1 MGWFSDLT
9 GISGGSLI
17 GPAISGGLSLLG
29 GNRQNAT
36 NSATAAS
43 NNAFTERMSGTAHQR
58 EVADLRAA
66 GLNPILSATGGS
78 GAVTPA
84 ASTWQ
89 AQNALDAS
97 MNSARSAYDSW
108 TSADQ
113 KRAETRKKEQDTN
126 IDSPKEEAAKIAAKA
141 IKEPK
146 AALEKAAHQLDA
158 IKTEVGGLVR
168 DLVNGGSSAAGQAA
182 ISPTITTP
190 PKAIRP
196 ATPTENKEASSN
208 SSSAKSSQSVEDRIK
223 RLNDLIEGADKKAKP
238 KKYVRMKWNPVSK
251 RHDIY
256 ETDE

>member
-1 MGWFSDLT
+1 MSFNW
-9 GISGGSLI
+9 GSLA
-17 GPAISGGLSLLG
+17 GSALSGGLTFLG
-29 GNRQNAT
+29 GNRANAT
-36 NSATAAS
+36 NSATAAA
-43 NNAFTERMSGTAHQR
+43 NNAFTERMSSTAHQR

-97 MNSARSAYDSW
+97 MNSARSAYDSM
-108 TSADQ
+108 TSAEQ

-141 IKEPK
+141 MQEPK
-146 AALEKAAHQLDA
+146 AALKKATDDIIE
-158 IKTEVGGLVR
+158 IKKEVGGLVR

-182 ISPTITTP
+182 ISPTNITP
-190 PKAIRP
+190 PRPIRP

-208 SSSAKSSQSVEDRIK
+208 SSSAKSSQSVEDKIK
-223 RLNDLIEGADKKAKP
+223 RLNDILDGAGKKNTGARHP
-238 KKYVRMKWNPVSK
+238 VTKWFNTKARPP
-251 RHDIY
+251 RWEDIRY
-256 ETDE
+256 DE